1 MVRSGPVTTATGPA
15 ALRRLLIEPLPVG
28 ERVLPPLGLI
38 VAAAIGA
45 VLLLAVAT
53 ARWFDPADLG
63 DSHAYWLAAR
73 RLLDGQPL
81 YDPAASPV
89 EPFAYWYPPVVAQA
103 LAPFAAVLPAQAFS
117 FGWIAMLLGCAW
129 WLAGRR
135 PLATLALVAFVPV
148 ALELWFRNVHL
159 VLAVLLVLGIRRWPI
174 LFAAGAAIKFAPGVG
189 LAYLAARG
197 RWRDLAIAGA
207 AGAAILVVSV
217 TLAPDAWRQYID
229 ILQARGGA
237 TEASGVVAIPYGAR
251 AVAGLALAIVA
262 GRIPTRTG
270 EPLLVVAALLALP
283 TLWWTA
289 FSLLAALV
297 PLLRTRARA

>member
-1 MVRSGPVTTATGPA
+1 MVRSGSVTTATGPA
-15 ALRRLLIEPLPVG
+15 ALRRLLLEPLPVG
-28 ERVLPPLGLI
+28 ERVLPPLGLV

-45 VLLLAVAT
+45 ILLLAVAT
-53 ARWFDPADLG
+53 ARWFDPGDLG

-73 RLLDGQPL
+73 RLLDGLPL

-117 FGWIAMLLGCAW
+117 FGWIAVLLGCTW
-129 WLAGRR
+129 GLAGRR
-135 PLATLALVAFVPV
+135 PLVTLALVAFVPV

-159 VLAVLLVLGIRRWPI
+159 VLAVLLVLAIRRWPA
-174 LFAAGAAIKFAPGVG
+174 LFAVGAAIKFAPGVG
-189 LAYLAARG
+189 LAYLAARR
-197 RWRDLAIAGA
+197 RWRDLAIAAG

-217 TLAPDAWRQYID
+217 ALAPDAWRQYVD
-229 ILQARGGA
+229 ILLARGGA
-237 TEASGVVAIPYGAR
+237 TEASGVVAVPYGVR
-251 AVAGLALAIVA
+251 AIAGLALAAIA
-262 GRIPTRTG
+262 GRIRPRAG
-270 EPLLVVAALLALP
+270 EPLLVAAALLALP

-297 PLLRTRARA
+297 PLLRTRPRD